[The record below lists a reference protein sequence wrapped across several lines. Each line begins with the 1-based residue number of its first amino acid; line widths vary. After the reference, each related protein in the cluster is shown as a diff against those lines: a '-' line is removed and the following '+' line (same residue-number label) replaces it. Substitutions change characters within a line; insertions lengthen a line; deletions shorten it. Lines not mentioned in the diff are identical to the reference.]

1 MVFIRIWYHIKDFQL
16 IKCFFSQGGNP
27 LDFRL
32 RNAAS
37 VRVESTSLND
47 QPPEQFVT
55 RFPLFLWSFYLVT
68 DDPVSSI
75 VSPVIDWLMFYFGTT
90 VKLEVVLH

>member
-1 MVFIRIWYHIKDFQL
+1 M
-16 IKCFFSQGGNP
+16 
-27 LDFRL
+27 DFRL

-55 RFPLFLWSFYLVT
+55 RFPLFLWSLYLVT

-90 VKLEVVLH
+90 VKPKVVLH